1 MPKPFSLPLQVGI
14 DICHTPRII
23 KSLNGALLKAS
34 SADIGSQT
42 STSTTHETKFPHR
55 KFALPDSSNKPRS
68 DSKSIIASRHRLLLR
83 IFNYHERR
91 YYFKSDSNKSWL
103 NDSSQRKFY
112 DFIAGR
118 FAAKEAI
125 IKAMRHRKLNFHDI
139 IVLPEGI
146 EFPSLRNF
154 VEVSDLVDRSRAPRA
169 VVLAE
174 QSDVINSN
182 GIVCRDIF
190 RFRSP
195 EEIKLLSK
203 EAFEAEV
210 LLEEYEED
218 LRRWEQGEEVQLNI
232 SHDGDYAIAVC
243 LANSPV
249 KSTSCQKIMNI
260 GKDETSISLKLDCR
274 QSEIHSPR
282 QERSSSSGIH
292 NIQTKPQSKENFQ
305 EEKLECNKDATI
317 STNLETFTALSD
329 HSKKEQK
336 YDDTRDIGA
345 SKTRK
350 FHVIETFW
358 PFKYI
363 YLKKIQR
370 SIASLMISNQYF
382 SVFKCVFEDGSKA
395 TEDKKFDTQ
404 VTQAQQHNGTTE
416 DKSAQN
422 PSVSSLSIPVTGK
435 NISVETLTHYSD
447 DSGSKP
453 EKLLRDLLPEYFHVQ
468 ESKCEME
475 NVSISNKRSNRMQFK
490 MEDNKVFMPKLKS
503 ADSRRKSIQREKNS
517 LDHRHGDFK
526 SLNNVKEKYNS
537 PTLGFHK

>member
-34 SADIGSQT
+34 TADIGSQT
-42 STSTTHETKFPHR
+42 STSSTHETKFPNKKSAR
-55 KFALPDSSNKPRS
+55 PDNSIKPQS

-91 YYFKSDSNKSWL
+91 YYFKCNSNKSWL

-112 DFIAGR
+112 DFVAGR

-146 EFPSLRNF
+146 EFPSLRTF
-154 VEVSDLVDRSRAPRA
+154 VEVSDQVSESRAPRA

-174 QSDVINSN
+174 QCDVINSS
-182 GIVCRDIF
+182 GTVCRDIF

-243 LANSPV
+243 LANTPV
-249 KSTSCQKIMNI
+249 KSTSCQKIKNT
-260 GKDETSISLKLDCR
+260 GKEQTSISLKLDCR
-274 QSEIHSPR
+274 QSETHSPR
-282 QERSSSSGIH
+282 QETSSSARIYD
-292 NIQTKPQSKENFQ
+292 IQTRPQSKETFQ
-305 EEKLECNKDATI
+305 EAKLECFKDATI
-317 STNLETFTALSD
+317 LTNLGTSTTLSD
-329 HSKKEQK
+329 PPKKEQIC
-336 YDDTRDIGA
+336 DDTRDNMA

-350 FHVIETFW
+350 FNVIKTFW
-358 PFKYI
+358 PFKYTNLREI
-363 YLKKIQR
+363 RR
-370 SIASLMISNQYF
+370 SIALLMTMSQSF
-382 SVFKCVFEDGSKA
+382 SVFKWVFEDRAKV
-395 TEDKKFDTQ
+395 TENKKIDTQ

-422 PSVSSLSIPVTGK
+422 PSISSLSIPVTGK
-435 NISVETLTHYSD
+435 NISVETPTQYSD

-453 EKLLRDLLPEYFHVQ
+453 EKLLRDLLPEYFHIQ
-468 ESKCEME
+468 GSKCDME
-475 NVSISNKRSNRMQFK
+475 NVSILHKRSNKTQFK
-490 MEDNKVFMPKLKS
+490 TEENKGFEPKLKS
-503 ADSRRKSIQREKNS
+503 ANPRRKSIQREKNS
-517 LDHRHGDFK
+517 LVHRNGYSK
-526 SLNNVKEKYNS
+526 SRNNVKEKYNS